1 MATGYTYSNGTN
13 GVYATGT
20 YTIDPGTFYTSTTA
34 TLHTTEGSK
43 QLNTQ
48 VKTVQVK
55 AGHLGQVVVPVP
67 GSYDLEILW
76 ESKPK
81 KTPAK
86 AQKAAQKAQ
95 LEAARGAFDW
105 IEA

>member
-1 MATGYTYSNGTN
+1 MAIHT
-13 GVYATGT
+13 
-20 YTIDPGTFYTSTTA
+20 TIGEYTSGSYTTGSGFYQPFEFVGTTST

-55 AGHLGQVVVPVP
+55 AGHLGQVVVAVP
-67 GSYDLEILW
+67 GSFEIEILW

-81 KTPAK
+81 KTAAK
-86 AQKAAQKAQ
+86 AEKAARKAQ